1 MSKQI
6 DRSIIKNH
14 QGREGNIVLF
24 CELDD
29 ATPVRLN
36 DGVSIRIR
44 IVYANYLRLIVQFI

>member
-1 MSKQI
+1 MM
-6 DRSIIKNH
+6 
-14 QGREGNIVLF
+14 LF